1 MDTAELDAV
10 LASFVGKPVGSGSPT
25 VAPDPV
31 NQPMIRHWAAAFGD
45 GNPVYTDP
53 EYAAK
58 SRFGAI
64 VAPPLMLQTWT
75 FPTPQLVGIAERGG
89 APTESTGES
98 PLAVLDRAGFVGT
111 LASNSE
117 YEIHRY
123 LELGET
129 LSVTTVFESISAE
142 KTTRMGVGRFI
153 TWIATYVDD
162 TGEPVAVQRF
172 RIFKFRPLAAAPA
185 AAKAGTRAD
194 AKADAAEADAPVAA
208 EAEAEPTTAA
218 PAPGDKIAVGAPL
231 PELRI
236 DVTATLVVAGAI
248 ATRDFMPV
256 HHDRD
261 YAQAH
266 GSPDIFMNILSDT
279 AYCSRY
285 LTDWAGPEAAVKSLA
300 IRLGVP
306 SFPGSTL
313 VFTGSVTGV
322 EEAGDEYVVAVELRA
337 DNNLGPHVTG
347 TATLT
352 LPRT

>member
-1 MDTAELDAV
+1 MDTAELDAL

-45 GNPVYTDP
+45 WNPVYTDP

-58 SRFGAI
+58 SRFGGI

-123 LELGET
+123 LALGET
-129 LSVTTVFESISAE
+129 LSVTTVFESISPE
-142 KTTRMGVGRFI
+142 KTTRMGIGRFI

-162 TGEPVAVQRF
+162 DGQAVAVQRF
-172 RIFKFRPLAAAPA
+172 RIFKFRPQ
-185 AAKAGTRAD
+185 
-194 AKADAAEADAPVAA
+194 
-208 EAEAEPTTAA
+208 A
-218 PAPGDKIAVGAPL
+218 PAPTAGKADSAADPKADSRTAPQAEAVPSKPAAVPDDKLAPGAPL

-236 DVTATLVVAGAI
+236 DVTATLVAAGAI

-322 EEAGDEYVVAVELRA
+322 AETEGEYVVDVELRA